1 MNEDYLTDK
10 VRANNSRAI
19 ALLTAAQP
27 GSDGSQNLLPD
38 ILVELTSD
46 EQSTV
51 DLLFGLS
58 NIAGL
63 LLVRLEK
70 LAGRQP
76 LEELRYLAAKYG
88 ER

>member
-1 MNEDYLTDK
+1 MNEDHLTEK

-19 ALLTAAQP
+19 ALLTAAQTAP
-27 GSDGSQNLLPD
+27 DGGELLAD

-51 DLLFGLS
+51 DLLFGLQ
-58 NIAGL
+58 NIAGI

-70 LAGRQP
+70 LAGREP
-76 LEELRYLAAKYG
+76 LEELRHLAAKYG
-88 ER
+88 EQ